1 MLTVFNPVKGL
12 AAGFCVALTI
22 SLIILNLMGI
32 MVVWDISLNAVS
44 LVNLVMA
51 TGIAVEFCAHIARAF
66 AKRLDVILVR
76 VFSS

>member
-1 MLTVFNPVKGL
+1 
-12 AAGFCVALTI
+12 
-22 SLIILNLMGI
+22 MGI

-66 AKRLDVILVR
+66 AKRLEVIIFHL
-76 VFSS
+76 FSS